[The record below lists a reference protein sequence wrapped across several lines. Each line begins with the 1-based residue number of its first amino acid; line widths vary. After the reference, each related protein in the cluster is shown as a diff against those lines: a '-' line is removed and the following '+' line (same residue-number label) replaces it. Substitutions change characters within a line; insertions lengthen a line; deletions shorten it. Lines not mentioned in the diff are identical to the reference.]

1 MRILI
6 PIFLLVSSINLFAN
20 VYEVGPGKEF
30 VTPNDVPWE
39 SIEAGDTIK
48 IFYRENPYKSKWV
61 ICVVGN
67 EDNPIVVHGVA
78 DGDGNLPIID
88 GENATTR
95 SEINYWN
102 EERSIIK
109 IGGANTPED
118 VLPEHIIVENLDI
131 RGGRPPMKFTGRH
144 GESAY
149 DFNASAIFV
158 EKGKNITLRNCIFRD
173 CGNGLFVANGS
184 SDVLVEYCYIHSN
197 GNPGRYLE
205 HNSYTEADGIIFQFN
220 RYGFLAEGC
229 DGNNLKDR
237 SAGLIVRY
245 NWIEGGNRQLDLV
258 DSHADHIK
266 GLTKYDNTY
275 VYGNILI
282 EREGEGNS
290 QIIHFGGDSGTEDDY
305 RPLLYLIHNTIISTR
320 SGNTT
325 LIRLSSK
332 DQFCIALNN
341 IVYTTAPG
349 NKLALINGEGSLS
362 MSSAFMKPGWIKDHS
377 HGSGSVDT
385 EFIIDGDDPGFVDLT
400 NDIYLL
406 RSDSPC
412 INKGGVIADGLFRP
426 VWEYIKH
433 RKKQEREL
441 DSEMDLGAFEY
452 VDPTGLE
459 EMVDKELLY
468 PNPVQDKCL
477 IPNPKNESIKIFN
490 IQSEIV
496 LETLAYDDYTWQ
508 PDESLENG
516 LYLVKVGMKTYKVIL
531 LR

>member
-1 MRILI
+1 MKYLILVILI
-6 PIFLLVSSINLFAN
+6 ISSCNLLSKN
-20 VYEVGPGKEF
+20 YEVGTGKEF
-30 VTPNDVPWE
+30 ETPNDVPWE
-39 SIEAGDTIK
+39 SIEAGDTVK
-48 IFYRENPYKSKWV
+48 IFYRDTPYKSKWV
-61 ICVVGN
+61 ICAVGT

-78 DGDGNLPIID
+78 NGDGTLPIID

-95 SEINYWN
+95 EEINYWN

-109 IGGANTPED
+109 IGGANLPND

-131 RGGRPPMKFTGRH
+131 RGGRPPMKFSGRN

-149 DFNASAIFV
+149 DFNASAVFV

-184 SDVLVEYCYIHSN
+184 SDVLVEYCYLHSN

-237 SAGLIVRY
+237 SAGLVVRY

-290 QIIHFGGDSGTEDDY
+290 QIIHFGGDCGIEEDY
-305 RPLLYLIHNTIISTR
+305 RPLLYLINNTIISTR

-325 LIRLSSK
+325 MIRLSSG
-332 DQFCIALNN
+332 DQLCIALNN

-349 NKLALINGEGSLS
+349 NKLALIN
-362 MSSAFMKPGWIKDHS
+362 
-377 HGSGSVDT
+377 
-385 EFIIDGDDPGFVDLT
+385 
-400 NDIYLL
+400 
-406 RSDSPC
+406 
-412 INKGGVIADGLFRP
+412 
-426 VWEYIKH
+426 
-433 RKKQEREL
+433 
-441 DSEMDLGAFEY
+441 
-452 VDPTGLE
+452 
-459 EMVDKELLY
+459 
-468 PNPVQDKCL
+468 
-477 IPNPKNESIKIFN
+477 
-490 IQSEIV
+490 
-496 LETLAYDDYTWQ
+496 
-508 PDESLENG
+508 
-516 LYLVKVGMKTYKVIL
+516 
-531 LR
+531 